1 MTLIPQAGQRIR
13 LLAMTDD
20 PDPIPVGAQGTVL
33 GVSLV
38 GHGPDAWHQIDVA
51 WDNGRTLML
60 VSPPDELEIV
70 A

>member
-1 MTLIPQAGQRIR
+1 MNSIPQPGQRIR

-20 PDPIPVGAQGTVL
+20 PDPIPVGAEGTVL

-38 GHGPDAWHQIDVA
+38 GHGSDAWHQIDVA

-60 VSPPDELEIV
+60 VAPPDEFQVV

>member
-1 MTLIPQAGQRIR
+1 MGSISPRTQLETRVTFAKISMANYIIG
-13 LLAMTDD
+13 
-20 PDPIPVGAQGTVL
+20 
-33 GVSLV
+33 SSKEV

-60 VSPPDELEIV
+60 VAPPDEFEVV